1 MSSRKHLVKERAE
14 PKDIEAMREVV
25 GFEGWRKNEY
35 LP

>member
-1 MSSRKHLVKERAE
+1 MSSRKHPVKEGAE

-25 GFEGWRKNEY
+25 GFEGWRRNEY